1 MVNIKRINELAK
13 KQREAGLTEEE
24 KKEQAVLRKEYI
36 NSVVGNLKAELDN
49 TYIIDE
55 NGKHKV
61 EPKNKTT
68 DGEAKTTDKPEED
81 KVLN

>member
-36 NSVVGNLKAELDN
+36 DSVVGNLKAELDN

-68 DGEAKTTDKPEED
+68 YGETKTTDTPED

>member
-36 NSVVGNLKAELDN
+36 DSVVGNLKAELDN

-68 DGEAKTTDKPEED
+68 DGEAKITDNPED

>member
-36 NSVVGNLKAELDN
+36 DSVVGNLKAELDN

-68 DGEAKTTDKPEED
+68 DGEAKTTDNPED